1 MYKNECERKTSM
13 FFATDLDRTLI
24 YSKLFIAEAECEYA
38 LVEAY
43 NGKEISYM
51 SLEAI
56 TLLKKLNDLV
66 PVVPIT
72 TRNHQ
77 QYKRIQLFE
86 ETICPELYVV
96 NNGGTIIYKGEEDKQ
111 WSDYI
116 KEQIKALPVNY
127 DEVLISFLNHYKKPI
142 KGYNKSDGL
151 IWLIIGE
158 RGNIDEEA
166 VQLFMNA
173 NENKGWKI
181 QVNGKKIYLYPE
193 CINKWSALVYIQKN
207 YYQKTIMAAGDS
219 IFDYQMVHE
228 ADYGIVPK
236 EAYIEGICKEQVR
249 IARVSGLK
257 AAEEILRY
265 AIEMAEKEIGE
276 IEGRKES

>member
-1 MYKNECERKTSM
+1 M

-24 YSKLFIAEAECEYA
+24 YSKLFIAEARCEYT

-51 SLEAI
+51 TLEAI
-56 TLLKKLNDLV
+56 SLLKKLNSLV
-66 PVVPIT
+66 PIVPIT

-77 QYKRIQLFE
+77 QYKRIQLFKE
-86 ETICPELYVV
+86 MICPELYVV
-96 NNGGTIIYKGEEDKQ
+96 NNGGTIIYKGEEDRA

-116 KEQIKALPVNY
+116 KGQIKALPVGY
-127 DEVLISFLNHYKKPI
+127 DEVLNTFLSHYKKPI

-151 IWLIIGE
+151 IWVIIGE

-166 VQLFMNA
+166 VQLFKNA

-193 CINKWSALVYIQKN
+193 CINKWSALVYIQKH
-207 YYQKTIMAAGDS
+207 YYQKAIMAAGDS

-236 EAYIEGICKEQVR
+236 EAYIEEICREEVR
-249 IARVSGLK
+249 ITSISGLK

-265 AIEMAEKEIGE
+265 AIEVADKEIGQSE
-276 IEGRKES
+276 ACKES